1 MQFKSLHQ
9 KIGPIEHELASSRAT
24 APNGEAYRRRL
35 LTRKHELEAQIRNLP
50 KDASTLRD
58 EGRAVSDNGD
68 STDDSVAI
76 NTTTAN
82 ARPHVATKGI
92 TKRPRQYSTATMR
105 SSSFRCHSSFSANT
119 TTRKAMPK
127 DYWKRS
133 IAPGVKSSPSVVEAL
148 FIELWLQCG
157 PAVARATVE
166 QAMHA
171 TDMDDCGAVLASAKV
186 GERVS
191 AYRQE
196 LLAPRQDGV
205 LTLSRDEI
213 LPCSQTDVHVQRAHG
228 FSLHLD
234 LVTPSTFLIA
244 TTVGS
249 CVDLQ
254 IKQEPIDQNEPFL
267 GLKSDL
273 IQVI

>member
-1 MQFKSLHQ
+1 
-9 KIGPIEHELASSRAT
+9 
-24 APNGEAYRRRL
+24 
-35 LTRKHELEAQIRNLP
+35 
-50 KDASTLRD
+50 
-58 EGRAVSDNGD
+58 
-68 STDDSVAI
+68 
-76 NTTTAN
+76 
-82 ARPHVATKGI
+82 
-92 TKRPRQYSTATMR
+92 
-105 SSSFRCHSSFSANT
+105 
-119 TTRKAMPK
+119 MPK

-133 IAPGVKSSPSVVEAL
+133 IAPGVKSSPSVCEALCEAL
-148 FIELWLQCG
+148 FVELWVQCG
-157 PAVARATVE
+157 PVVARATVE
-166 QAMHA
+166 QAVHA
-171 TDMDDCGAVLASAKV
+171 MDVDDCGAVVARAKV
-186 GERVS
+186 GERGS

-213 LPCSQTDVHVQRAHG
+213 LPCGQTDVHVQRAHG

-234 LVTPSTFLIA
+234 LATPSSFLIA